1 MSGFLV
7 ISSSEIGDNIEDL
20 SQPNFNEKICY
31 DLRQKEDMICIN
43 NKKISVIVN
52 KMGRRHSIINFE
64 GVNYVMTKIEKP
76 MK

>member
-1 MSGFLV
+1 
-7 ISSSEIGDNIEDL
+7 
-20 SQPNFNEKICY
+20 
-31 DLRQKEDMICIN
+31 MICIN